1 MISVSKT
8 EAGLRVLGND
18 TTGAGSPSVVHCWAN
33 RSICEWLGASN
44 SGHWCAQKS
53 RLAVAMALGMHV
65 PPPIPTPPPPVM
77 ERKQVPFMV
86 YFTHSQG
93 RDLLPLK
100 VVTIVSQ
107 VCPVCPNVWSVLSS
121 QLWDSGWPSRWHFSL
136 LQLRGFEACHT
147 EALGLDHRSLE
158 S

>member
-65 PPPIPTPPPPVM
+65 PPTPPHLHPTPASDGKKAGPLHGVLYALSRQRSLAL
-77 ERKQVPFMV
+77 EGGYHRVSGVPSMSQCV
-86 YFTHSQG
+86 ECLVFT
-93 RDLLPLK
+93 
-100 VVTIVSQ
+100 T
-107 VCPVCPNVWSVLSS
+107 
-121 QLWDSGWPSRWHFSL
+121 
-136 LQLRGFEACHT
+136 
-147 EALGLDHRSLE
+147 LGLWLAQQMAFLSFTTERL
-158 S
+158 